1 MVKKIYSHKKGE
13 VPEKMEIHK
22 SKEILGLVVYC
33 AIILLLMFVIIKY
46 VGQRTV
52 VVGDSMQTTLHDGD
66 NLITDKLTYRFSDPK
81 RYDIIVFPFKDHTSQ
96 LLIKRIIGMP
106 GETVQ
111 IIDGKV
117 YINDVELDEDYGNEL
132 MKSAGIASEP
142 ITLGQ
147 DEYFV
152 LGDNRNNSQDSRFE
166 SVGNIKRSDIIGRAW
181 VRIWPLQSISLL
193 KHQ

>member
-1 MVKKIYSHKKGE
+1 MGKKIYSSRKEK
-13 VPEKMEIHK
+13 PEKIEQNKIK
-22 SKEILGLVVYC
+22 DILGLILYCIVVVV
-33 AIILLLMFVIIKY
+33 IMFLVIKY

-52 VVGDSMQTTLHDGD
+52 VIGDSMESTLQDGD
-66 NLITDKLTYRFSDPK
+66 NLITDKLTYHFVDPK
-81 RYDIIVFPFKDHTSQ
+81 RYDIVVFPFKDNTSQ

-111 IIDGKV
+111 IIDGKIH
-117 YINDVELDEDYGNEL
+117 INGYELDEDYGNAVME
-132 MKSAGIASEP
+132 SAGLASEP
-142 ITLGQ
+142 ITLGN

-166 SVGNIKRSDIIGRAW
+166 SVGNIHRSDLIGRAW
-181 VRIWPLQSISLL
+181 VRIWPLDGISLL

>member
-1 MVKKIYSHKKGE
+1 MGKKIYSSKKE
-13 VPEKMEIHK
+13 KPEKIEQNKIK
-22 SKEILGLVVYC
+22 DILGLILYCIVVV
-33 AIILLLMFVIIKY
+33 AIMFLVIKY

-52 VVGDSMQTTLHDGD
+52 VIGDSMESTLQDGD
-66 NLITDKLTYRFSDPK
+66 NLITDKLTYHFVDPK
-81 RYDIIVFPFKDHTSQ
+81 RYDIVVFPFKDNTSQ

-111 IIDGKV
+111 IIDGKIH
-117 YINDVELDEDYGNEL
+117 INGYELDEDYGNAVME
-132 MKSAGIASEP
+132 SAGLASEP
-142 ITLGQ
+142 ITLGN

-166 SVGNIKRSDIIGRAW
+166 SVGNIHRSDLIGRAW
-181 VRIWPLQSISLL
+181 VRIWPLDGISLL

>member
-1 MVKKIYSHKKGE
+1 MEEKMYSTQKE
-13 VPEKMEIHK
+13 IPEKSGTNK
-22 SKEILGLVVYC
+22 LKEFLGLILYC
-33 AIILLLMFVIIKY
+33 AVILVIMFFVIKY

-52 VVGDSMQTTLHDGD
+52 VVGDSMETTLHDGD
-66 NLITDKLTYRFSDPK
+66 NLITDKLTYHFSDPK
-81 RYDIIVFPFKDHTSQ
+81 RYDIVVFPFKDNTSQ

-117 YINDVELDEDYGNEL
+117 YINDVELDENYGNEV
-132 MKSAGIASEP
+132 MRSAGLAGEP
-142 ITLGQ
+142 ITLGE

-166 SVGNIKRSDIIGRAW
+166 SVGNIHRSDLVGRAW
-181 VRIWPLQSISLL
+181 VRIWPLDTISLL